1 MDRNFLAAFALSFLV
16 LVAWMWIQ
24 GQYQPAPPPKAEQTA
39 ERPAPTP
46 EVPPSWET
54 SGAPPTPR
62 PPAEPESGGAEVP
75 TREVRISTDLYDAV
89 LTSRGA
95 GLLRWTLRTYDD
107 RSAPGRPPVELTTL
121 DEAGEIALAS
131 PLESLGA
138 GDLSDVV
145 FEVEETSDREKAF
158 HYTRDGVSVRKIFS
172 FEPGDYV
179 VRVRLEVINAST
191 RIFSPD
197 FGLRWP
203 ARPRDSSDYLQQ
215 QLIALHEGGVERE
228 LIFAGQQTFGCSG
241 SGAHTAAAR
250 SYQGDVEWAGMET
263 RYFLALIIP
272 EASRDAVAEFAPN
285 AEGEGGATT
294 VGFRPFPVAPGQS
307 AAREYR
313 VYVGP
318 KETDRLAALGA
329 GAERSVDMG
338 WAWVAPLTHFFV
350 GLLRALYSVIP
361 NYGVAIILVTLLV
374 RVAMAPLAVRQMRS
388 MKRMSELQPKMKAIQ
403 EKYKDDRQLQSQ
415 KMMELYRSAGVNPL
429 GGCLPMLVQFPVFIG
444 LYYALQSVIE
454 LRQAPFVAWIDDL
467 SVPEALFVI
476 PGIELP
482 LRVLPLLMGG
492 SMWLQQKMTPATTMD
507 PMQQRMMQTI
517 MPVMF
522 TFLFY
527 QFASGLV
534 LYWLV
539 SNLLGIAHQAWMNRT
554 TQASS

>member
-1 MDRNFLAAFALSFLV
+1 
-16 LVAWMWIQ
+16 
-24 GQYQPAPPPKAEQTA
+24 
-39 ERPAPTP
+39 
-46 EVPPSWET
+46 
-54 SGAPPTPR
+54 
-62 PPAEPESGGAEVP
+62 
-75 TREVRISTDLYDAV
+75 
-89 LTSRGA
+89 
-95 GLLRWTLRTYDD
+95 
-107 RSAPGRPPVELTTL
+107 
-121 DEAGEIALAS
+121 
-131 PLESLGA
+131 
-138 GDLSDVV
+138 
-145 FEVEETSDREKAF
+145 
-158 HYTRDGVSVRKIFS
+158 
-172 FEPGDYV
+172 
-179 VRVRLEVINAST
+179 
-191 RIFSPD
+191 
-197 FGLRWP
+197 
-203 ARPRDSSDYLQQ
+203 
-215 QLIALHEGGVERE
+215 
-228 LIFAGQQTFGCSG
+228 
-241 SGAHTAAAR
+241 
-250 SYQGDVEWAGMET
+250 
-263 RYFLALIIP
+263 
-272 EASRDAVAEFAPN
+272 
-285 AEGEGGATT
+285 
-294 VGFRPFPVAPGQS
+294 
-307 AAREYR
+307 
-313 VYVGP
+313 
-318 KETDRLAALGA
+318 
-329 GAERSVDMG
+329 
-338 WAWVAPLTHFFV
+338 
-350 GLLRALYSVIP
+350 
-361 NYGVAIILVTLLV
+361 
-374 RVAMAPLAVRQMRS
+374 